1 MTSAALLARFPPRL
15 LPRRSVR
22 LRLTVLY
29 GSLFVLSGAA
39 LLAISNGWSYSIRPA
54 APVPRAATA
63 QQSPL
68 AQAQA
73 TIRRLQFQVNALSD
87 QIHAI
92 QPHRI
97 LIGSAIGMGVMAVVS
112 VLLGWLVAGRILRPL
127 RAMTA
132 ATRQISEDDL
142 HRRLA
147 MPGPDDELKELADTI
162 DGLLAR
168 LQAAFD
174 AQRNFVANAS
184 HELRTPLTVERAML
198 EVALA
203 DPAATA
209 STLRSTCQ
217 DVLAAGQEQE
227 RLIEALLTL
236 ARSQSGLDRREP
248 FDLAGLAMRVLEARK
263 GEARTRELHVDAAL
277 APAPAVG
284 DPRLAERLVAN
295 LTDNA
300 LRYNVPGGRV
310 EVTTG
315 TRGGRAIVIVT
326 NTGPTV
332 PGDQVG
338 RLLQPFQRLSP
349 DRAGEPGGSGLGL
362 SIVTAIAKAH
372 GAAVSARPGRDGG
385 LTIEVTFG
393 DQR

>member
-1 MTSAALLARFPPRL
+1 MTPPALPARFPPRL

-29 GSLFVLSGAA
+29 GSLFILSGAA

-54 APVPRAATA
+54 APVPRAATP

-87 QIHAI
+87 QVHAI

-203 DPAATA
+203 DPEATA
-209 STLRSTCQ
+209 TTLRSTCR
-217 DVLAAGQEQE
+217 DVLTAGQEQE

-248 FDLAGLAMRVLEARK
+248 FDLAGLAMRVLDSRR
-263 GEARTRELHVDAAL
+263 GEAQARELHVDAAL

-315 TRGGRAIVIVT
+315 TTGGRAIVIVS

-332 PGDQVG
+332 PGNQVE

-372 GAAVSARPGRDGG
+372 GAAVSARPGRAGG
-385 LTIEVTFG
+385 LTIEVMFG
-393 DQR
+393 AQR

>member
-1 MTSAALLARFPPRL
+1 MTPAALPARFSPRL

-29 GSLFVLSGAA
+29 GSLFILSGAA

-54 APVPRAATA
+54 APVPPPATA

-73 TIRRLQFQVNALSD
+73 TIRRLQFRVNALSD
-87 QIHAI
+87 QVHAI

-97 LIGSAIGMGVMAVVS
+97 LIGAAIGMGVMAVVS

-168 LQAAFD
+168 LQGAFD

-209 STLRSTCQ
+209 SALRSTCR

-248 FDLAGLAMRVLEARK
+248 FDLAGLAMRVLEARR
-263 GEARTRELHVDAAL
+263 GEAQARELHVDAAL
-277 APAPAVG
+277 APAPAAG

-310 EVTTG
+310 EVTTA
-315 TRGGRAIVIVT
+315 TRGGRAIVTVS

-332 PGDQVG
+332 PGDQVA

-372 GAAVSARPGRDGG
+372 GAAVSARPGRAGG
-385 LTIEVTFG
+385 LTIEVMFG
-393 DQR
+393 EQ